1 MWQICKNWRK
11 LISVLNQCNILLS
24 LLQFALCDGLRI
36 WVYHLFFY
44 VVFHVFLGLLSFIF
58 VFAIFTA
65 LHCYFDASGF
75 LLTYSYLL
83 CEILFH
89 RLLHSGLNYAFFNHY
104 IFFLS
109 RALLCIFLYV
119 SFCCP
124 PSILPTLHPTRPILQ
139 IPLFIVATI

>member
-1 MWQICKNWRK
+1 MVYQSESI
-11 LISVLNQCNILLS
+11 IS
-24 LLQFALCDGLRI
+24 
-36 WVYHLFFY
+36 FY
-44 VVFHVFLGLLSFIF
+44 VVFHFFLGLLSFIF

-65 LHCYFDASGF
+65 LHCYFVPSGF

-83 CEILFH
+83 CVILFH
-89 RLLHSGLNYAFFNHY
+89 RLLHSGLNYAFL
-104 IFFLS
+104 ISTSFFLL

-139 IPLFIVATI
+139 ILLFIVATI